1 MNASRQKDMTMTD
14 LTREQIDDILMHGW
28 QALPGKELEAY
39 EKLTALCNM
48 ALGYLNVMPRPIEEA
63 PKDGTFFY
71 GWHRVWNCWIA
82 VKKYENSWIEKT
94 LCTQWPYDAF
104 THFIPLSSLPKVKHD

>member
-1 MNASRQKDMTMTD
+1 MLTKEEVERLANAHAFTSRRG
-14 LTREQIDDILMHGW
+14 TRFVAIS
-28 QALPGKELEAY
+28 EADY
-39 EKLTALCNM
+39 SNLCEM
-48 ALGYLNVMPRPIEEA
+48 AIGYLDVMPRPIEEA

>member
-1 MNASRQKDMTMTD
+1 MNN
-14 LTREQIDDILMHGW
+14 LTREQTKAI
-28 QALPGKELEAY
+28 KLEADNHRDDDGHNY
-39 EKLTALCNM
+39 ITYKTDVVSALCDM
-48 ALGYLNVMPRPIEEA
+48 ALGYLDVMPRPIEEA

-82 VKKYENSWIEKT
+82 VKLYENSWIEKT

-104 THFIPLSSLPKVKHD
+104 THFIPLSSLPKATP